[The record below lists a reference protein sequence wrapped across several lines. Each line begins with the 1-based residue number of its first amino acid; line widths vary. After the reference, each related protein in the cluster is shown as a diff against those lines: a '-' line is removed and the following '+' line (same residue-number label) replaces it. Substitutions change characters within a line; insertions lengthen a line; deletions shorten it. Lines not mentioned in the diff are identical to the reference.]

1 MTELQYKQWENDSQH
16 DSYNTANERRL
27 TLFSEKI
34 EGLQVKVKRTSEGKF
49 VVKTRVP
56 LPPKPVPKKK
66 APARTRKKTATAT
79 KQLPEKL
86 LRRQHRKKSQSLQL
100 QNLKQKSVHE
110 KLLEKENNHH
120 SASASFPTLV
130 YNGYVI

>member
-1 MTELQYKQWENDSQH
+1 MTELQYRQWENDSQH

-56 LPPKPVPKKK
+56 LPPKPAPKKK
-66 APARTRKKTATAT
+66 APARTRKKAATTTKTTARKPAP
-79 KQLPEKL
+79 KAAPKEEPKPAAPKPEAKK
-86 LRRQHRKKSQSLQL
+86 RTRKTSRKR
-100 QNLKQKSVHE
+100 K
-110 KLLEKENNHH
+110 
-120 SASASFPTLV
+120 
-130 YNGYVI
+130 

>member
-27 TLFSEKI
+27 KLFSEKI

-56 LPPKPVPKKK
+56 LPPKPAPKKK
-66 APARTRKKTATAT
+66 APAKTRKKTATAT
-79 KQLPEKL
+79 KTTARKTTPKAAAPKEEPKPAAPKPEAKK
-86 LRRQHRKKSQSLQL
+86 RTRKTSRKR
-100 QNLKQKSVHE
+100 K
-110 KLLEKENNHH
+110 
-120 SASASFPTLV
+120 
-130 YNGYVI
+130 